1 MTASTMHEHEH
12 ETTSAGRTARSGVR
26 ADYAALARAQKSGA
40 GVPWYM
46 RVVNRRLG
54 RVIAAVAAQTRATPD
69 HMTASSFVAF
79 LAGAAVIVGVE
90 PSVPAAVLATVLLQL
105 GFALDS
111 ADGQLAR
118 LRGAGSAAGEWL
130 DHVVD
135 AGRHLL
141 FHLAV
146 LVGLHRFA
154 DVPDLVLLVP
164 LVFAVVSSVRFF
176 AQILA
181 EQLARRDPTTAADSV
196 PRFGVWIQA
205 PADTG
210 LLNLVVLLWASTTAF
225 LWVYGVLALLNVLLL
240 VATVVRRHRELTRLG
255 LGEVA
260 P

>member
-1 MTASTMHEHEH
+1 MTALMVDRH
-12 ETTSAGRTARSGVR
+12 GVR
-26 ADYAALARAQKSGA
+26 ADYDALARAQKSGA

-54 RVIAAVAAQTRATPD
+54 RAIAAAAAQTRATPD
-69 HMTASSFVAF
+69 HLTAASFVAF
-79 LAGAAVIVGVE
+79 LAGAALLAGVV
-90 PSVPAAVLATVLLQL
+90 PSVPVAIGATLLLQL

-118 LRGAGSAAGEWL
+118 LRGTGSPAGEWL

-135 AGRHLL
+135 AARHLL
-141 FHLAV
+141 FHVAV
-146 LVGLHRFA
+146 LIGLVRFA
-154 DVPDLVLLVP
+154 DVPDAVLLVP

-181 EQLARRDPTTAADSV
+181 EQLAGRDPVAGPTSV

-210 LLNLVVLLWASTTAF
+210 LLNFVVLLWAWTAPF
-225 LWVYGVLALLNVLLL
+225 LAVYAVFAVLNALLL
-240 VATVVRRHRELTRLG
+240 VATVARRHRELSRLHR
-255 LGEVA
+255 ETS
-260 P
+260 

>member
-1 MTASTMHEHEH
+1 MTAHVVD
-12 ETTSAGRTARSGVR
+12 RPGVR
-26 ADYAALARAQKSGA
+26 AHYDALARAQKSGA

-54 RVIAAVAAQTRATPD
+54 RGIAAAAAQTRATPD
-69 HMTASSFVAF
+69 HLTAASFVVFVAA
-79 LAGAAVIVGVE
+79 AGLLVGVA
-90 PSVPAAVLATVLLQL
+90 PSVPVAVGATILLQL

-118 LRGAGSAAGEWL
+118 LRGTGSPAGEWL

-135 AGRHLL
+135 AARHLL

-146 LVGLHRFA
+146 LVGLVRFT
-154 DVPDLVLLVP
+154 DVPDAVLLVP
-164 LVFAVVSSVRFF
+164 LAFAVVSSVRFF

-181 EQLARRDPTTAADSV
+181 EQLAGRDPVAGPVSV

-210 LLNLVVLLWASTTAF
+210 LLNLVVLLWAWTTSF
-225 LWVYGVLALLNVLLL
+225 LVVYAVFAALNALLL
-240 VATVVRRHRELTRLG
+240 VATVVRRHRELGALHAEQT
-255 LGEVA
+255 
-260 P
+260 

>member
-1 MTASTMHEHEH
+1 MTGISYEPGFRGAH
-12 ETTSAGRTARSGVR
+12 
-26 ADYAALARAQKSGA
+26 AALARAQKNGA

-54 RVIAAVAAQTRATPD
+54 RIIAAAAAPTRATPD
-69 HMTASSFVAF
+69 MVTAASFVAF
-79 LAGAAVIVGVE
+79 LAGAALLALVE
-90 PSVPAAVLATVLLQL
+90 PGIGMAIGAMLLLQL

-118 LRGAGSAAGEWL
+118 LRGTGSPAGEWL

-135 AGRHLL
+135 SARHLL

-146 LVGLHRFA
+146 LIGLYRFA
-154 DVPDLVLLVP
+154 DVPDAVLLIP
-164 LVFAVVSSVRFF
+164 FAFALASTVRFF

-181 EQLARRDPTTAADSV
+181 EQLARRDPMAGPESV

-210 LLNLVVLLWASTTAF
+210 LLNLVIVLWAWTTPF
-225 LWVYGVLALLNVLLL
+225 LWVYGAMAALNVLLL
-240 VATVVRRHRELTRLG
+240 LATVVRRHRELSALPRA
-255 LGEVA
+255 E
-260 P
+260 

>member
-1 MTASTMHEHEH
+1 MTPGEAWREL
-12 ETTSAGRTARSGVR
+12 
-26 ADYAALARAQKSGA
+26 ALAQKSGA

-54 RVIAAVAAQTRATPD
+54 RGLAALASPTRLTPD
-69 HMTASSFVAF
+69 HLTGASFVAF
-79 LAGAAVIVGVE
+79 CLGAGFLAVVE
-90 PSVPAAVLATVLLQL
+90 PGVGMAVVATLLLQL

-118 LRGAGSAAGEWL
+118 LRGRGSSAGEWL

-135 AGRHLL
+135 AARHLL

-146 LVGLHRFA
+146 AIGLLRFT
-154 DVPDLVLLVP
+154 DLPESVALVP
-164 LVFAVVSSVRFF
+164 VGFAVVASVRFF

-181 EQLARRDPTTAADSV
+181 EQLARRDPVAGPDAV
-196 PRFGVWIQA
+196 PRLGTWIQA

-210 LLNLVVLLWASTTAF
+210 LNNLMVLLWPVTPVF
-225 LWVYGVLALLNVLLL
+225 LTVYSIFAAANAALLA
-240 VATVVRRHRELTRLG
+240 ATVVRRHRELVRLA
-255 LGEVA
+255 ERERVD